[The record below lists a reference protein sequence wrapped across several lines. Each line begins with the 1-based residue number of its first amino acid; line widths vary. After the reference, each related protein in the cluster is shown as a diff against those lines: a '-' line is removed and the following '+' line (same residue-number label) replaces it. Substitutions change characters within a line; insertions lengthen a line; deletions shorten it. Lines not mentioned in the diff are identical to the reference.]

1 MGRIK
6 VNDIKEII
14 VKFNNIKN
22 WCFVNISTA
31 HKLLVR
37 VTEMKREKNKISK
50 LEMKKERLQET
61 VQKYKLLQ

>member
-6 VNDIKEII
+6 VNDIKETI
-14 VKFNNIKN
+14 VKFNKIKN
-22 WCFVNISTA
+22 WYFVNISTP

-61 VQKYKLLQ
+61 VQK